1 MNEHLRDRI
10 LRKLETLS
18 DERGYQVLDYAEFL
32 ESTYAERQ
40 SPSANTFTRFTEAI
54 EDKLRAGKVSASA
67 IAETVGFM
75 NRAANVLNNAVET
88 GKNMA
93 NELVNTARTT
103 TPARSRRAHSRRR
116 RRPTRR
122 RHRRTT
128 PKILADQGRSS
139 DGDAFTRRRS
149 TRRAARPRDGAAASR
164 PIRRQRGAAHRRQA
178 HGDLLHQ
185 AACRSTCGCSA
196 GC

>member
-18 DERGYQVLDYAEFL
+18 DERGYQVLDYVEFL
-32 ESTYAERQ
+32 ESRYAER
-40 SPSANTFTRFTEAI
+40 PAPNANTFTRFTEAI

-93 NELVNTARTT
+93 SELVNTTRGPSGPPTS
-103 TPARSRRAHSRRR
+103 TPDSASSPAHDIKDPGGSGE
-116 RRPTRR
+116 
-122 RHRRTT
+122 
-128 PKILADQGRSS
+128 KL
-139 DGDAFTRRRS
+139 
-149 TRRAARPRDGAAASR
+149 
-164 PIRRQRGAAHRRQA
+164 
-178 HGDLLHQ
+178 
-185 AACRSTCGCSA
+185 
-196 GC
+196 

>member
-18 DERGYQVLDYAEFL
+18 DDRGYQVLDYAEFI
-32 ESTYAERQ
+32 ESRYAERE

-75 NRAANVLNNAVET
+75 NRAANVLNSALET

-93 NELVNTARTT
+93 NDLVNTTRPSTPATPPAT
-103 TPARSRRAHSRRR
+103 TP
-116 RRPTRR
+116 
-122 RHRRTT
+122 T
-128 PKILADQGRSS
+128 PPPASS
-139 DGDAFTRRRS
+139 PPDNKDPGTVEK
-149 TRRAARPRDGAAASR
+149 
-164 PIRRQRGAAHRRQA
+164 
-178 HGDLLHQ
+178 L
-185 AACRSTCGCSA
+185 
-196 GC
+196 